1 MKFSDAVSVSGV
13 RRTADGYLVAV
24 ARVAR
29 TGMQTYLG
37 SEVDPDNKHGLRD
50 KATVNVYRPAESVFH
65 VDAMKSYAHRPMTNG
80 HPPSQV
86 VNSQNW
92 KDVAIG
98 STGSEVMRDGE
109 FVQVPMVLMDAAA
122 IEDYESGKRQLS
134 MGYEAEVVF
143 QDGVSPEGE
152 HFDAYLGPMHMNHL
166 SLEHRARGGN
176 ELRIGDQ
183 RAADASRNPRANP
196 EGGHDMADE
205 KRKILVDGL
214 TIETTEQGAQAIE
227 KLQRQLND
235 SATATKTLTDA
246 HASALALKDAD
257 LAKKDAEI
265 DDLKAKVLTD
275 ADIDAKVKARA
286 DLISTAK
293 TIADADYAGK
303 SETEIRKAAVVAKLG
318 DAAVKDKPDAYI
330 AARFDILV
338 EDAAKDPVR
347 QHLGDGGSRIDPK
360 DNGQSAYENRLTNAW
375 KGTNGKKE
383 G

>member
-1 MKFSDAVSVSGV
+1 MKFSDAISVSGV

-37 SEVDPDNKHGLRD
+37 SEVDPENKHGLRD
-50 KATVNVYRPAESVFH
+50 KATVSVYRPAESVFH
-65 VDAMKSYAHRPMTNG
+65 VDAMNSYAHRPMTNG
-80 HPPSQV
+80 HPPSRV

-98 STGSEVMRDGE
+98 STGSEVMRDGQ

-122 IEDYESGKRQLS
+122 IEDYETGKRELS

-143 QDGVSPEGE
+143 QDGISPEGE
-152 HFDAYLGPMHMNHL
+152 RYDAYLGPMHMNHL

-176 ELRIGDQ
+176 ELRIVDQ
-183 RAADASRNPRANP
+183 RAADASFNPRANP
-196 EGGHDMADE
+196 EGGHDMADT
-205 KRKILVDGL
+205 RKILVDGL
-214 TIETTEQGAQAIE
+214 SIETTEQGAQVIE
-227 KLQRQLND
+227 KLQRQLTD
-235 SATATKTLTDA
+235 AAAQTTTLTDS
-246 HASALALKDAD
+246 HSRALAAKDTE

-265 DDLKAKVLTD
+265 DGLKGKVLTD
-275 ADIDAKVKARA
+275 AQVDARVKARA
-286 DLISTAK
+286 DLIGNAK
-293 TIADADYAGK
+293 TIVDADYAGK
-303 SETEIRKAAVVAKLG
+303 SEAEIRKACVVAKLG
-318 DAAVKDKPDAYI
+318 DAAIKDKSDAYI
-330 AARFDILV
+330 EARFEVLL

-347 QHLGDGGSRIDPK
+347 LALGDAARAPGAN
-360 DNGQSAYENRLTNAW
+360 DNGQTAYEERLTNAW